1 MPPAAKDSCATQA
14 VLNGHCTVGKP
25 SSGSIRGVLCGQDVS
40 GGKPVSVQGTDLPL
54 WGMEIDV
61 AAAAEDIRAIG
72 REGDGMKQ
80 VDDFLGG
87 LGLGAVAEQLKD
99 LRLSAAHL
107 PLIGKWLFFNHFFL
121 FFTSGIFLVRN
132 IFILY
137 PLNMTPEMCIWAA
150 HGWFSGDWCMN
161 KKVEALGLL

>member
-107 PLIGKWLFFNHFFL
+107 PLIGLWLFFNHFFL
-121 FFTSGIFLVRN
+121 SIFYFRYITCQEHIHPLPPEHDTRNVYMGCTWLV
-132 IFILY
+132 
-137 PLNMTPEMCIWAA
+137 
-150 HGWFSGDWCMN
+150 
-161 KKVEALGLL
+161 